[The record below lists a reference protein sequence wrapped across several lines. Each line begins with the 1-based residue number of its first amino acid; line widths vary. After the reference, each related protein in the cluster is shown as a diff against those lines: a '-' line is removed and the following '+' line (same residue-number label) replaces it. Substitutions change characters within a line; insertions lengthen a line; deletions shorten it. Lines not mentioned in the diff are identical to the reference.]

1 MSETGQAAGMTS
13 SSKKRKRQWKDLPAF
28 MDASAT
34 VSVGLFGSRRLPELK
49 AMYSAV
55 TKSSTAVS
63 PNQTLTSGGAKTSSR
78 HLRRRTTAVERSKH
92 RHRYPSASKLSQS
105 TTRKA
110 RRGKQSSLCQ
120 GHFEWQK
127 GYCIQAEETES
138 PSNVHWVTSHL
149 WHTKRFHME
158 SLWGW
163 RVPLWYE
170 LGVFV
175 N

>member
-1 MSETGQAAGMTS
+1 MSESGDAAGMSS

-55 TKSSTAVS
+55 TKTSAGVS
-63 PNQTLTSGGAKTSSR
+63 PDQTLTSGGAKTSSR

-92 RHRYPSASKLSQS
+92 RHRFPTASKLSQS

-110 RRGKQSSLCQ
+110 RRGKQSSLFH
-120 GHFEWQK
+120 GHFEWQN
-127 GYCIQAEETES
+127 GNCFQTEETETPS
-138 PSNVHWVTSHL
+138 PVHWLIAHV
-149 WHTKRFHME
+149 WHSKRFHME

-163 RVPLWYE
+163 RVPLWY
-170 LGVFV
+170 VHSI
-175 N
+175 